1 MATINTYLTFNGNCE
16 EVFNFYASVFGGQ
29 SLAFSRFKEF
39 HSEGMGDDL
48 SEGDKIM
55 HVALPIGNGTVL
67 MGSDTVAAMG
77 EVTFGDNFSLS
88 LQVES
93 QEEADDFYKQLS
105 AGGQATLPLDHAPWG
120 DYFGMLTDQFGIQW
134 MINYASNQ
142 Q

>member
-1 MATINTYLTFNGNCE
+1 MTMINAYLHFNGNCE
-16 EVFNFYASVFGGQ
+16 EVFNFYASVFGG
-29 SLAFSRFKEF
+29 SPMFNRYKEF

-48 SEGDKIM
+48 SEGEKIM

-88 LQVES
+88 LQVDS
-93 QEEADDFYKQLS
+93 QEVADKIYKQLS
-105 AGGQATLPLDHAPWG
+105 ADGEATMPMNHVPWG

-134 MINYASNQ
+134 MINHAASQ